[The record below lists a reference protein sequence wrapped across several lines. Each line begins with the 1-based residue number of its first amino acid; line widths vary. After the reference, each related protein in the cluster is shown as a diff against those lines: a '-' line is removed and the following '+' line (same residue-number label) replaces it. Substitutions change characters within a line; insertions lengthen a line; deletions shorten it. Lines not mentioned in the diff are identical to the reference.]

1 MLFLRL
7 PPKGRPYCGFPPSGG
22 ISIIWVSETTE
33 YGEDNVMKT
42 VGELL
47 KNKGQEI
54 WSISPLATVFQ
65 ALELMAQK
73 EIGALPVVTNN
84 KLVGIFSERDYA
96 RKVIL
101 KGRASRDTTVSEL
114 MTQTVY
120 YVNPENTLEDCM
132 ALMTSKQIRHLP
144 VLENGRL
151 VGIVTLGDVVK
162 KIISDQEFR
171 IHELEKYVIGQ

>member
-1 MLFLRL
+1 
-7 PPKGRPYCGFPPSGG
+7 
-22 ISIIWVSETTE
+22 
-33 YGEDNVMKT
+33 MKT

-47 KNKGQEI
+47 KSKGREI

-65 ALELMAQK
+65 ALELMAEK
-73 EIGALPVVTNN
+73 DVGALLVVQND

-101 KGRASRDTTVSEL
+101 KGKASKDTTVSEL
-114 MTQTVY
+114 MTQTVF
-120 YVNPENTLEDCM
+120 YVSPENTFEDCM

-144 VLENGRL
+144 VLDNGRL

-162 KIISDQEFR
+162 RIISEQEFK
-171 IHELEKYVIGQ
+171 IHELEKYVVSG